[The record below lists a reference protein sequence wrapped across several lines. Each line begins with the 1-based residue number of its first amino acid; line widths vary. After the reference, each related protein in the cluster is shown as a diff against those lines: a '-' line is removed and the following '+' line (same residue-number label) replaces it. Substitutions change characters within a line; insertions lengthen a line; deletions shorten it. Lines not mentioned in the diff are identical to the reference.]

1 MYVLFLSLADVGRSI
16 QAWQQHGRPPHSE
29 LPRSQRDSEGGST
42 LPLAGVRSSFG
53 SNVNRYYI
61 IIILALF
68 SSRRHFAVLLIG
80 HRPRF
85 IYKSG

>member
-1 MYVLFLSLADVGRSI
+1 MYVLFLSLADVGRSL
-16 QAWQQHGRPPHSE
+16 QAWQQHGRPPIVSCPGRNGTRRE
-29 LPRSQRDSEGGST
+29 AQRC
-42 LPLAGVRSSFG
+42 PGVRSSFG